1 MIAYQY
7 KFEKILN
14 VREKEKQDAY
24 SKYSESLKKFEE
36 VAEKLYEFLRKK
48 EDMQAFQQLKMN
60 EGLSVFEIRHHQRF
74 MDNLEE
80 MISHYQKEVISA
92 RNHMNKFQN
101 ILIEKNM
108 EVKKYEKIREKDY
121 IKFLDEMKIYE
132 NAQMDDISIQTYLS
146 KEN

>member
-1 MIAYQY
+1 MTYHY
-7 KFEKILN
+7 KFEKILT

-24 SKYSESLKKFEE
+24 SKYTESLKKFEE
-36 VAEKLYEFLRKK
+36 VAGNLYEFLRRK
-48 EDMQAFQQLKMN
+48 EEMQAFQQLKMN

-80 MISHYQKEVISA
+80 MISHYQKEVIIA

-101 ILIEKNM
+101 ILIEKNV
-108 EVKKYEKIREKDY
+108 EVKKYAKIREKDY
-121 IKFLDEMKIYE
+121 DRFLDEVKIYE

>member
-1 MIAYQY
+1 MTYQY
-7 KFEKILN
+7 KFEKILT

-24 SKYSESLKKFEE
+24 SKYTESLKKFEE
-36 VAEKLYEFLRKK
+36 VAGNLYEFLRRK
-48 EDMQAFQQLKMN
+48 EEMQAFQQLKMN

-80 MISHYQKEVISA
+80 MIRKNKKEVIIA

-101 ILIEKNM
+101 ILIEKNV
-108 EVKKYEKIREKDY
+108 EVKKYAKIREKDY
-121 IKFLDEMKIYE
+121 DRFLDEVKMYE

>member
-1 MIAYQY
+1 MTYQY
-7 KFEKILN
+7 KFEKILT

-24 SKYSESLKKFEE
+24 SKYTESLKKFEE
-36 VAEKLYEFLRKK
+36 VAGNLYEFLRRK
-48 EDMQAFQQLKMN
+48 EEMQAFQQLKMN

-80 MISHYQKEVISA
+80 MISHYQKEVIIA

-101 ILIEKNM
+101 ILIEKNV
-108 EVKKYEKIREKDY
+108 EVKKYAKIREKDY
-121 IKFLDEMKIYE
+121 DRFLDEVKMYE

-146 KEN
+146 KDN